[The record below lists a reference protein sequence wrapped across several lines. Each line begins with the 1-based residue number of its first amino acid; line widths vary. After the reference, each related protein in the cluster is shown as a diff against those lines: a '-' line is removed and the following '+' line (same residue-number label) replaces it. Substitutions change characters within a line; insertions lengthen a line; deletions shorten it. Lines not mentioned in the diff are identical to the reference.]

1 MPSAE
6 IAGPK
11 IESIET
17 KRVLVKEVTD
27 AMEKAYGFPKPAY
40 IVTIIETA
48 AENVG
53 IGGELLADRLKK

>member
-11 IESIET
+11 IESSY
-17 KRVLVKEVTD
+17 V
-27 AMEKAYGFPKPAY
+27 
-40 IVTIIETA
+40 VTIVETP

-53 IGGELLADRLKK
+53 IGGVLIADNRKK